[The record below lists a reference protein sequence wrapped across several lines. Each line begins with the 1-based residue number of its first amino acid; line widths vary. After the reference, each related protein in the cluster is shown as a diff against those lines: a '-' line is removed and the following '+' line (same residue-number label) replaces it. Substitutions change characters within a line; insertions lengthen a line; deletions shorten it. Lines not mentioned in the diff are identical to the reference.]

1 MESKQCLE
9 RKPVITSQGR
19 MREGTHGGGGGALLI
34 LHLLAFPFH
43 RQSTFNIA
51 LHCTHI
57 KKIKKRNK
65 MYSD

>member
-1 MESKQCLE
+1 MF
-9 RKPVITSQGR
+9 RKKISDNFTGAYEGGHPWGGR
-19 MREGTHGGGGGALLI
+19 ALLI